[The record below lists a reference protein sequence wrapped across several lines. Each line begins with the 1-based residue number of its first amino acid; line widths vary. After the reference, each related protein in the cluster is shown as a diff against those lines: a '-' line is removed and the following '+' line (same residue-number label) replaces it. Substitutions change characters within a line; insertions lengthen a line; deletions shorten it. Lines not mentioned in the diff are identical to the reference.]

1 MPTSLTELFSPACHL
16 CPRRCG
22 AARDEG
28 AHGVCGANDTLKV
41 ARAALHM
48 WEEPPISGEAG
59 SGTIFFSGC
68 SLKCIYCQNHEISTG
83 NFGLEISPERLVE
96 IMLELQDQG
105 ANNINLVTATHY
117 AHLLPAAIAAARA
130 RGLVIPIVYNTSG
143 YERASAVAALG
154 DLVDVW
160 LTDFKYADAGLAQS
174 LSHIKDYPRV
184 AVSGLA
190 QMAREIERR
199 GGELVDEDGLMKR
212 GMIVRHLVLP
222 GHADDSCRVLD
233 LVWQTVGDVPISVM
247 NQYTPNALMREQGG
261 DLARAVTREEYE
273 QVLDHADDLGF
284 TTMFWQE
291 GGAVDESFTPAFDTT
306 GVLTSAKWD
315 GDKKSSRGSPVRK
328 VAKIAAP
335 QKDWLLGVDSW
346 RAVGKISTCP
356 GDVAQL
362 GERCRRMAE
371 AEGSTPFVS
380 TLGFD
385 KPLTLCRRLFLKERA
400 IPWPSL
406 SPNHCPTRSA
416 LSWKSSA
423 LRRPAARLGKR
434 PVASVRSW
442 LPCAPSVRR
451 PRRSPRTPHPSA
463 SPRPHPSP
471 LLRSLHLPRPNLSLK
486 RPLVPSPSSP
496 SRAVTR

>member
-1 MPTSLTELFSPACHL
+1 MPMPLTELFSPACHL

-22 AARDEG
+22 AARGEG
-28 AHGVCGANDTLKV
+28 ARGVCGANDTLKV

-68 SLKCIYCQNHEISTG
+68 SLKCVYCQNHEISTG

-130 RGLVIPIVYNTSG
+130 RGLAIPIVYNTSG
-143 YERASAVAALG
+143 YERASAVSALG

-160 LTDFKYADAGLAQS
+160 LTDFKYADAALAQS

-222 GHADDSCRVLD
+222 GHADDSCRVLY

-291 GGAVDESFTPAFDTT
+291 GGAVDESYVREVIAVLGLEKKLDSLPGQLSGGQQQRVAIARALAAKPAILLADEPT
-306 GVLTSAKWD
+306 GNLDSRTSQDVL
-315 GDKKSSRGSPVRK
+315 GLMK
-328 VAKIAAP
+328 VTG
-335 QKDWLLGVDSW
+335 QKFAQTMVM
-346 RAVGKISTCP
+346 ITHNEEI
-356 GDVAQL
+356 AQL
-362 GERCRRMAE
+362 ADR
-371 AEGSTPFVS
+371 
-380 TLGFD
+380 
-385 KPLTLCRRLFLKERA
+385 
-400 IPWPSL
+400 I
-406 SPNHCPTRSA
+406 
-416 LSWKSSA
+416 
-423 LRRPAARLGKR
+423 
-434 PVASVRSW
+434 VRIEDG
-442 LPCAPSVRR
+442 RI
-451 PRRSPRTPHPSA
+451 
-463 SPRPHPSP
+463 
-471 LLRSLHLPRPNLSLK
+471 
-486 RPLVPSPSSP
+486 
-496 SRAVTR
+496 VTR

>member
-1 MPTSLTELFSPACHL
+1 MPKSDFVSVPSSCIL

-22 AARDEG
+22 ADRAAGRTG
-28 AHGVCGANDTLKV
+28 FCGAGGTLKA
-41 ARAALHM
+41 ARAALHY
-48 WEEPPISGEAG
+48 WEEPCISGTKG
-59 SGTIFFSGC
+59 SGTVFFSGC
-68 SLKCIYCQNHEISTG
+68 TLKCCFCQNYPISAEGLGKEISVEH
-83 NFGLEISPERLVE
+83 LAEIFLN
-96 IMLELQDQG
+96 LQEQG

-117 AHLLPAAIAAARA
+117 AHLLPAAIAAART

-190 QMAREIERR
+190 QMAREVERR

-212 GMIVRHLVLP
+212 GIIVRHLVLP

-306 GVLTSAKWD
+306 GVLTSAK
-315 GDKKSSRGSPVRK
+315 
-328 VAKIAAP
+328 
-335 QKDWLLGVDSW
+335 
-346 RAVGKISTCP
+346 
-356 GDVAQL
+356 
-362 GERCRRMAE
+362 
-371 AEGSTPFVS
+371 
-380 TLGFD
+380 
-385 KPLTLCRRLFLKERA
+385 
-400 IPWPSL
+400 
-406 SPNHCPTRSA
+406 
-416 LSWKSSA
+416 
-423 LRRPAARLGKR
+423 
-434 PVASVRSW
+434 
-442 LPCAPSVRR
+442 
-451 PRRSPRTPHPSA
+451 
-463 SPRPHPSP
+463 
-471 LLRSLHLPRPNLSLK
+471 
-486 RPLVPSPSSP
+486 
-496 SRAVTR
+496 

>member
-68 SLKCIYCQNHEISTG
+68 SLKCIYCQNYEISTG

-105 ANNINLVTATHY
+105 ANNITLVTATHY
-117 AHLLPAAIAAARA
+117 
-130 RGLVIPIVYNTSG
+130 
-143 YERASAVAALG
+143 ALG

-160 LTDFKYADAGLAQS
+160 LTDFKYADAELARS

-190 QMAREIERR
+190 QMAREVERR
-199 GGELVDEDGLMKR
+199 GGELVDDEGLMKR
-212 GMIVRHLVLP
+212 GIIVRHLVLP

-247 NQYTPNALMREQGG
+247 NQYTPNVLMREQGG
-261 DLARAVTREEYE
+261 ELARAVTREEYE
-273 QVLDHADDLGF
+273 RVLDHADDLGF

-306 GVLTSAKWD
+306 GVLTSAK
-315 GDKKSSRGSPVRK
+315 
-328 VAKIAAP
+328 
-335 QKDWLLGVDSW
+335 
-346 RAVGKISTCP
+346 
-356 GDVAQL
+356 
-362 GERCRRMAE
+362 
-371 AEGSTPFVS
+371 
-380 TLGFD
+380 
-385 KPLTLCRRLFLKERA
+385 
-400 IPWPSL
+400 
-406 SPNHCPTRSA
+406 
-416 LSWKSSA
+416 
-423 LRRPAARLGKR
+423 
-434 PVASVRSW
+434 
-442 LPCAPSVRR
+442 
-451 PRRSPRTPHPSA
+451 
-463 SPRPHPSP
+463 
-471 LLRSLHLPRPNLSLK
+471 
-486 RPLVPSPSSP
+486 
-496 SRAVTR
+496 